1 MSEELVVSSDVHAIA
16 IVVDGQPIA
25 GRDHQTL
32 AAVMLAAGR
41 TSWRRTTRE
50 GRPRGLFCGIGVCF
64 DCVVTLNGV
73 RDVRAC
79 LRRASDGDV
88 VEVQS

>member
-1 MSEELVVSSDVHAIA
+1 MSSDPVSGKDVDSFTIL
-16 IVVDGQPIA
+16 VDGLLITAHDGQTIA
-25 GRDHQTL
+25 AAILSAGQT
-32 AAVMLAAGR
+32 R
-41 TSWRRTTRE
+41 WRRTARG

-73 RDVRAC
+73 RDIRAC

-88 VEVQS
+88 VEVQA